1 MTTYHITR
9 KTDATLIAEYD
20 ADYPLPEHLADAYTV
35 AEVSPAYVAPD
46 APDAP
51 VDTRMFG
58 GRRRLTKLEFVTLL
72 GDDFVSILSAAKQS
86 VDVEAFV
93 LLVTLATPDPD
104 GTAIDLDDHRMQ
116 ALHQLEIAGVLGES
130 RAEVILNG

>member
-9 KTDATLIAEYD
+9 KSDAALVAEYD
-20 ADYPLPEHLADAYTV
+20 ADYPLPEHLTDAYAV
-35 AEVSPAYVAPD
+35 AEVSIAFVAPD
-46 APDAP
+46 EP

-116 ALHQLEIAGVLGES
+116 ALHQLEIAGVLGEG
-130 RAEVILNG
+130 RAEAILNG